1 MQIALL
7 KKRERGSKPKKGS
20 IYNGI
25 ELLML
30 QKKKKKV
37 NDKVKYNLHL

>member
-30 QKKKKKV
+30 QKGQKKSE
-37 NDKVKYNLHL
+37 